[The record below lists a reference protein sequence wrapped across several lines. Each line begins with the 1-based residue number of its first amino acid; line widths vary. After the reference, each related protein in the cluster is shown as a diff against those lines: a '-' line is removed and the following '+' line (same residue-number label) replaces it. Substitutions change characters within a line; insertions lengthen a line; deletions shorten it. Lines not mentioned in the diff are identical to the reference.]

1 MVRVP
6 GFFLSSRIT
15 NLFINVCGLRFILV
29 LELTCSRECMSV
41 LHIVVLSDS
50 ATDGADV
57 AQSLGLLAHQIS
69 VLPLGAAPSM
79 VQAAGPD
86 VVLVDAREQLV
97 AARNCAQLLKGSGF
111 ATPLLM
117 VLTEGGMAAV
127 APHWMVDD
135 IVLESVGPAELE
147 ARLRLLTAHVAEEA
161 EPESTVIRAGG
172 ITVDE
177 TSYSAR
183 LQGSPLNLTYKEFE
197 LLKFLVQH
205 PGRVFTRAQL
215 LSEVWGYD
223 YYGGTR
229 TVDVHIRRLRS
240 KLGPDHEQLITT
252 VRNVGYSFN
261 SARSDSR

>member
-1 MVRVP
+1 M
-6 GFFLSSRIT
+6 LQ
-15 NLFINVCGLRFILV
+15 
-29 LELTCSRECMSV
+29 
-41 LHIVVLSDS
+41 IVVLSDS
-50 ATDGADV
+50 STDGADV
-57 AQSLGLLAHQIS
+57 TPSLGLLTHRFS
-69 VLPLGAAPSM
+69 VLPLGSALASLH
-79 VQAAGPD
+79 ALSPD
-86 VVLVDAREQLV
+86 VVLVDARENLV

-111 ATPLLM
+111 SSPVLM
-117 VLTEGGMAAV
+117 VLTEGGMAAI

-135 IVLESVGPAELE
+135 IVLASVGPAELE
-147 ARLRLLTAHVAEEA
+147 ARLRLLSFLREDGPNTHN
-161 EPESTVIRAGG
+161 SIIRVGSV
-172 ITVDE
+172 TVDE
-177 TSYSAR
+177 ASYCAR
-183 LQGSPLNLTYKEFE
+183 LQGAPLNLTYKEFE

-261 SARSDSR
+261 SPRGESR

>member
-1 MVRVP
+1 M
-6 GFFLSSRIT
+6 
-15 NLFINVCGLRFILV
+15 
-29 LELTCSRECMSV
+29 

-50 ATDGADV
+50 ATDGSDV
-57 AQSLGLLAHQIS
+57 TQSLGLLAHQLS
-69 VLPLGAAPSM
+69 ALPLSASASM
-79 VQAAGPD
+79 VQALGPD

-97 AARNCAQLLKGSGF
+97 AARNCAQLLKSSGC

-135 IVLESVGPAELE
+135 IALESVGPAELE
-147 ARLRLLTAHVAEEA
+147 ARLRLLASQVAEDS
-161 EPESTVIRAGG
+161 EPENTVIRAGAVM
-172 ITVDE
+172 VDE
-177 TSYSAR
+177 ASYSAR
-183 LQGSPLNLTYKEFE
+183 LQGAPLNLTYKEFE

>member
-1 MVRVP
+1 M
-6 GFFLSSRIT
+6 
-15 NLFINVCGLRFILV
+15 
-29 LELTCSRECMSV
+29 

-50 ATDGADV
+50 STDGADV
-57 AQSLGLLAHQIS
+57 TQSLGLLAHRFS
-69 VLPLGAAPSM
+69 VLPLGSSLAPI
-79 VQAAGPD
+79 QGLGPD
-86 VVLVDAREQLV
+86 VVMVDAREELV
-97 AARNCAQLLKGSGF
+97 AARNCAHLLKGAGLNV
-111 ATPLLM
+111 PLLM

-127 APHWMVDD
+127 AAHWMVDD
-135 IVLESVGPAELE
+135 IVLASVGPAELE
-147 ARLRLLTAHVAEEA
+147 ARLRLLSAYRDHLAQA
-161 EPESTVIRAGG
+161 QDSIIRVGG
-172 ITVDE
+172 VTVDE
-177 TSYSAR
+177 ASYSAR

-205 PGRVFTRAQL
+205 PGRVFTRSQL

-261 SARSDSR
+261 SPRGESR

>member
-1 MVRVP
+1 M
-6 GFFLSSRIT
+6 
-15 NLFINVCGLRFILV
+15 
-29 LELTCSRECMSV
+29 

-50 ATDGADV
+50 SVDGSDV
-57 AQSLGLLAHQIS
+57 ASSLGLLAHQLS
-69 VLPLGAAPSM
+69 VVPLGAAAAM

-86 VVLVDAREQLV
+86 VVMVDAREQLV
-97 AARNCAQLLKGSGF
+97 AARNCAQLLKGSGVEV
-111 ATPLLM
+111 PLLM

-127 APHWMVDD
+127 AAHWMVDD

-147 ARLRLLTAHVAEEA
+147 ARLRLLASHAEEA
-161 EPESTVIRAGG
+161 SEPEQTVIRVGG

-177 TSYSAR
+177 ASYSAR
-183 LQGSPLNLTYKEFE
+183 LQGTPLNLTYKEFE
-197 LLKFLVQH
+197 LLKYLVAH

-252 VRNVGYSFN
+252 VRNVGYSF
-261 SARSDSR
+261 SSQRSDSR